1 MIVKFL
7 QDYKAEVKSFVKGDI
22 SNLHWQLANELLK
35 EKVITTKLSRREI
48 KKLEQIGKETK
59 DGNNRSD

>member
-7 QDYKAEVKSFVKGDI
+7 QDHKTEVKTFVKGDI
-22 SNLHWQLANELLK
+22 SNLHWQLADELLK
-35 EKVITTKLSRREI
+35 EKVVTTKLSRREI

-59 DGNNRSD
+59 DGNNRSN